1 MPIRINLKEIFP
13 ADSQE
18 ITVDKINFNFNKLL
32 ELGIGEQG
40 LQGITGP
47 IGSAG
52 QVGLAGPQGERGS
65 TWLVDSGTDP
75 NSLTFTE
82 DLIDGDL
89 YLSSNDFSIWQY
101 DGSQWNFVIN
111 LASIINNYLA
121 SSSSPFMRGLGI
133 GSPSDDRFIIFN
145 NRDDLSLDSLLGIN
159 GSNSTNDILFL
170 NNFDENALA
179 VLPAGFDFGPS
190 ANPIGDEIDTNDLY
204 SSLLTI
210 SVDHRAT
217 TTGRYHLD
225 LGDLYDDGGDPK
237 MTSIYENLKVRFVR
251 EGVSVHT
258 GQDHYNRALFSLDI
272 PELSSATERLANGI
286 FQFDTSKVLLSPS
299 VERLRSTTYIGSS
312 YAFDEI
318 INIAPNTA
326 IADGI
331 LFWSTAPSNTGGN
344 IGLAVGYEINGGNYP
359 ADSGYV
365 QDSSSNSYL
374 MLDTPVNLEAIFL
387 NNKVYQDQGNF
398 IQLGSGGVRIKS
410 PATSAKG
417 SPVGFKGFMGIT
429 SIGGEVYTISGDKS
443 IRTGT
448 STDLQRFGYFNKF
461 TIDDANSPESKYS
474 ASPNNWIKFNG
485 RTGGLTLGPGCVSGY
500 DGARQPVGPGASD
513 ADSCGNYLYVVNNQ
527 TSATGEATNY
537 LRTYFQILK
546 TRTRDDIGLERISRL
561 GKVSKAGADIPEL
574 IGAYRVKLHGD
585 YAVVGTNFNAPASA
599 PTIELDPNGYAG
611 RLTLINVAD
620 PENPVVKADSF
631 IPLTLASGIF
641 SRAASILD
649 FDILGDYIVSLVFE
663 QVPTAFGVFSIRT
676 RIQVSRLLKT
686 DSDVPEIEHIGS
698 GATSIANLSGLG
710 ISDATNS
717 VHRFGAIC
725 ATHDRIYAASGNRI
739 RIFDFHK
746 NTRTGTPPNCEVKY
760 DLEGSQIPDFTSNQQ
775 IFDLK
780 VLGNSLYVLIC
791 ETDTNQSF
799 INKYDIASTSPTLI
813 YSNQITQG
821 GQDYS
826 ATRMLIVG
834 NQIYAAAH
842 STGSGEDNIPSLI
855 PVDFDGIYTGGAH
868 IESLR
873 SDSVLVTK
881 NANIG
886 NSLNVGGAANIG
898 SGLAVAGG
906 LAVGGNIHATL
917 THVKANI
924 SRYSFTSISSQQLEL
939 DSIEY
944 DALGEAATGTTPLFT
959 ASHTGYYLI
968 KIYIVNGIA
977 CTADGAQLAINLT
990 DSVQRS
996 SFASQDAGNAVIRLI
1011 DTLYLEEGDTVSLL
1025 MSTFGGGGEYD
1036 ISSSYSYFTIDR
1048 LV

>member
-65 TWLVDSGTDP
+65 TWLVDSSTDP

-111 LASIINNYLA
+111 LANIINNYLA
-121 SSSSPFMRGLGI
+121 SSPSPFMRGLGI

-179 VLPAGFDFGPS
+179 ALPAGFDFGPS

-210 SVDHRAT
+210 SVDHRVT

-251 EGVSVHT
+251 EGVSVHA

-474 ASPNNWIKFNG
+474 ASPTNWIKFSG
-485 RTGGLTLGPGCVSGY
+485 RTGGLSLGPGCVSGY
-500 DGARQPVGPGASD
+500 NGARQPVGPGASD
-513 ADSCGNYLYVVNNQ
+513 VDSCGNYLYVVNNQ
-527 TSATGEATNY
+527 TAATGETTNY
-537 LRTYFQILK
+537 ERTYFQILK

-561 GKVSKAGADIPEL
+561 GKSGAADIPEL

-585 YAVVGTNFNAPASA
+585 YAVVGTNLSSPIST
-599 PTIELDPNGYAG
+599 PSTELNPNGYAG

-631 IPLTLASGIF
+631 IPLTLASGLF
-641 SRAASILD
+641 NRAASILD

-663 QVPTAFGVFSIRT
+663 QVATAFGVYSIRT

-686 DSDVPEIEHIGS
+686 DSDVPEIEHIGR
-698 GATSIANLSGLG
+698 GIFHIANLSGLG

-739 RIFDFHK
+739 RIFDFHT
-746 NTRTGTPPNCEVKY
+746 NNRIGTPPNCEVRY
-760 DLEGSQIPDFTSNQQ
+760 DLEGSQLPDFASNQQ

-799 INKYDIASTSPTLI
+799 INKYDISSTSPTLI

-873 SDSVLVTK
+873 SDSLNVTK
-881 NANIG
+881 DSNIG
-886 NSLNVGGAANIG
+886 GSVNIGGAVNIG
-898 SGLAVAGG
+898 SGLSVGGG
-906 LAVGGNIHATL
+906 LAVGGNIYAPY
-917 THVKANI
+917 THIKSSI
-924 SRYSFTSISSQQLEL
+924 RDTYTPGPFTNNLHLET
-939 DSIEY
+939 IEY
-944 DALGEAATGTTPLFT
+944 DVLGEAQVSNNTLFT
-959 ASHTGYYLI
+959 AKYAGFYSINVYASNTNTLGGTPYVELRVAGTTSSQSTTFVTTGAGLSAGYASFRFIETIYLDSGDTLELE
-968 KIYIVNGIA
+968 VGTNSTV
-977 CTADGAQLAINLT
+977 TADGFI
-990 DSVQRS
+990 
-996 SFASQDAGNAVIRLI
+996 
-1011 DTLYLEEGDTVSLL
+1011 
-1025 MSTFGGGGEYD
+1025 
-1036 ISSSYSYFTIDR
+1036 TIDR